1 MQVLAQ
7 AGQSNYDVLLQTYG
21 NPDYFIKLL
30 LDNGLNYSTQT
41 SNSYTFDNTQKNI
54 NSNFIGVNYA
64 TNTNLPSSYFIP
76 ESGDGYFEDEDGKIF
91 IPE

>member
-7 AGQSNYDVLLQTYG
+7 AGQSNYDVLLKTYG

-30 LDNGLNYSTQT
+30 IDNGIN
-41 SNSYTFDNTQKNI
+41 SNSQVSEYTFDSTQKNI

-64 TNTNLPSSYFIP
+64 TNTNLSNRFFDPTFFDP
-76 ESGDGYFEDEDGKIF
+76 TFF
-91 IPE
+91 Q